1 MVLFLL
7 NDCVLELQ
15 PRTLATPEVAA
26 SLSHLSL
33 TDAIAVAKEAFAAE
47 PDLQRKSPVRAQKAA
62 LMLMLKQPEINA
74 ALFVAQA
81 RHCRAQDVATRF
93 ASVAAETL
101 YELKGLQDRGTLT
114 SALVNVLVWSRAPAA
129 AA

>member
-7 NDCVLELQ
+7 NDCVLELE
-15 PRTLATPEVAA
+15 PRALATPQVAA
-26 SLSHLSL
+26 SLAHLTL
-33 TDAIAVAKEAFAAE
+33 ADAITVAKEAFAAE
-47 PDLQRKSPVRAQKAA
+47 PQLQLKAVQRAQKAA

-74 ALFVAQA
+74 ALFIAPAQ
-81 RHCRAQDVATRF
+81 HCRIQDVAVRF

-101 YELKGLQDRGTLT
+101 FEIKGLQDRGKLT
-114 SALVNVLVWSRAPAA
+114 AGIVNAHVWSRAPAA